1 MESATA
7 GQRRVIEPAT
17 SWPKPDLRELWE
29 HRDLVY
35 FLARRDV
42 AIRYKQ
48 AVIGTFW
55 AVLQPLLLAAVFS
68 VFLGILAKV
77 PSEEGIP
84 YPLFA
89 VSGLVMWIFISQ
101 GIIKS
106 TTSTVESSAMIS
118 KIYFPRLAI
127 PLASVM
133 PPAVDFVV
141 SFVVVVLVA
150 LGYGF
155 VPGPQILLI
164 PSVVA
169 LAFAC
174 ALGTGLWA
182 AALNARYRD
191 IAHLVSFGLLLGLF
205 IAPIVYPL
213 SQVPDNLQVLYAIN
227 PVVGVLEAY
236 RWMLLG
242 TDPELFSIVFSV
254 VISVVLLV
262 TGLIYF
268 RRAEQSFA
276 DVL

>member
-1 MESATA
+1 MVE
-7 GQRRVIEPAT
+7 RRVIEPAPA
-17 SWPKPDLRELWE
+17 WPFPDLKELWA

-35 FLARRDV
+35 FLSRRDV

-48 AVIGTFW
+48 SVIGTFW
-55 AVLQPLLLAAVFS
+55 AVLQPVLLAGVFS
-68 VFLGILAKV
+68 VFLGLLAKV
-77 PSEEGIP
+77 PSESGIP

-89 VSGLVMWIFISQ
+89 VSGIVMWLFISQ
-101 GIIKS
+101 GIIKA

-118 KIYFPRLAI
+118 KVYFPRIAV
-127 PLASVM
+127 PLAAVIPST
-133 PPAVDFVV
+133 VDFAVA
-141 SFVVVVLVA
+141 FLVVVLVG

-164 PSVVA
+164 PSVLV
-169 LAFAC
+169 LAFAL

-182 AALNARYRD
+182 AALNAKYRD
-191 IAHLVSFGLLLGLF
+191 VQHLVSFALLLGLF

-213 SQVPDNLQVLYAIN
+213 SQVPENMQILYSLN
-227 PVVGVLEAY
+227 PTVGVLEAY

-242 TDPELFSIVFSV
+242 VHPEVFSIVMAV
-254 VISVVLLV
+254 VISAILLV
-262 TGLIYF
+262 TGVIYF

>member
-1 MESATA
+1 MESASV
-7 GQRRVIEPAT
+7 GPRRVIQPAT
-17 SWPKPDLRELWE
+17 EWPRPDFKELWD

-48 AVIGTFW
+48 SVIGTFW
-55 AVLQPLLLAAVFS
+55 AVLQPVLLAAVFS
-68 VFLGILAKV
+68 VFLGLLAKV
-77 PSEEGIP
+77 PSESGVP

-89 VSGLVMWIFISQ
+89 VSGLVMWLFISQ
-101 GIIKS
+101 GILKA
-106 TTSTVESSAMIS
+106 TTSTVESSDMIS

-127 PLASVM
+127 PLAAVM
-133 PPAVDFVV
+133 PSTVDFLV
-141 SFVVVVLVA
+141 SFVVVVLVGLA
-150 LGYGF
+150 YGF
-155 VPGPQILLI
+155 VPGPQIVLMPTVLL
-164 PSVVA
+164 

-182 AALNARYRD
+182 AALNAKYRD
-191 IAHLVSFGLLLGLF
+191 IQHLVSFGLLLGLF

-213 SQVPDNLQVLYAIN
+213 SQVPENLQVIYALN

-242 TDPELFSIVFSV
+242 TDPELISIAMSV
-254 VISVVLLV
+254 VISTALLI